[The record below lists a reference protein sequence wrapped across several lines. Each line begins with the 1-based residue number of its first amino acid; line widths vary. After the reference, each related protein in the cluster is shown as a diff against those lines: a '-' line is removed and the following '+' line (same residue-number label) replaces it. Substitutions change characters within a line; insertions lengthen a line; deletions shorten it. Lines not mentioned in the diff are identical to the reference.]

1 MPNQN
6 AYLCVV
12 LDAETMASLDNAVS
26 TITASPELFNA
37 PLGVQ
42 FDPVDEASRHM
53 TFMFFGEHLRAM
65 PGADLT
71 ALHAAFC
78 EEVTAHSR
86 DMAGLLSFRCFEF
99 FPPTKMNLI
108 AACFDPSPGLLKLR
122 EAMVRRTKA
131 CGVSLPGTLL
141 AQLEEPWWPH
151 VTLGKV
157 RATKAQIGQL
167 SCGRLQTL
175 APPGPSRPQG
185 LTLLGETPP
194 RAWCDWELSVPIEED
209 GAA

>member
-1 MPNQN
+1 
-6 AYLCVV
+6 
-12 LDAETMASLDNAVS
+12 MASLDNAVS

-108 AACFDPSPGLLKLR
+108 AALLRSVAWAVEAQGGNGEADEGVRGLPAWNPTCPVGGTVVATRDPRESPGHEGANRPVVVR
-122 EAMVRRTKA
+122 E
-131 CGVSLPGTLL
+131 
-141 AQLEEPWWPH
+141 
-151 VTLGKV
+151 VTD
-157 RATKAQIGQL
+157 IG
-167 SCGRLQTL
+167 SAWTIE
-175 APPGPSRPQG
+175 AAG
-185 LTLLGETPP
+185 LN
-194 RAWCDWELSVPIEED
+194 SV
-209 GAA
+209 G